1 MKLTVKQQKFAD
13 EYIISGNATESAIKA
28 GYSKKTAASVGAEN
42 LRKPYIRDYIQ
53 TRIESLENEKLMS
66 VKEAL
71 ILSSSIAR
79 GEQQQVYS
87 KVYNHLKDEVE
98 KEVSYTV
105 TPRIEERQRSLEHIL
120 KVHGALNGN
129 INNKK
134 IEKEIELL
142 QKKIEQM
149 DNAEANDQESQ
160 IAKALIKLAGG
171 LNDK

>member
-13 EYIISGNATESAIKA
+13 EYIISGNATEAAIKA
-28 GYSKKTAASVGAEN
+28 GYSKKTARSVGAEN
-42 LRKPYIRDYIQ
+42 LTKPYIMEYINK
-53 TRIESLENEKLMS
+53 RLNESKEERLMDIE
-66 VKEAL
+66 EAL
-71 ILSSSIAR
+71 IISASIAR
-79 GEQQQVYS
+79 GEQQQVYT
-87 KVYNHLKDEVE
+87 KVYNHLKAEIE

-142 QKKIEQM
+142 QKKIGQM
-149 DNAEANDQESQ
+149 DKADGNNQESQ

-171 LNDK
+171 SVD

>member
-71 ILSSSIAR
+71 ILSSSI
-79 GEQQQVYS
+79 
-87 KVYNHLKDEVE
+87 E

-149 DNAEANDQESQ
+149 GNAEANNQESQ

-171 LNDK
+171 SDDR

>member
-1 MKLTVKQQKFAD
+1 MKLTIKQQKFAD
-13 EYIISGNATESAIKA
+13 EYIISGNASQVAIKA
-28 GYSKKTAASVGAEN
+28 GYSKQIAASVGAEN
-42 LRKPYIRDYIQ
+42 LRKLYIRDYIQ

-71 ILSSSIAR
+71 ILSASIAR

-98 KEVSYTV
+98 KEVTYTV
-105 TPRIEERQRSLEHIL
+105 TPRIEERQRSLEYIL
-120 KVHGALNGN
+120 NVHGALNAN

-149 DNAEANDQESQ
+149 NKGEDNNQESQ
-160 IAKALIKLAGG
+160 VAKALIKLAGG
-171 LNDK
+171 KDD

>member
-98 KEVSYTV
+98 
-105 TPRIEERQRSLEHIL
+105 I
-120 KVHGALNGN
+120 
-129 INNKK
+129 
-134 IEKEIELL
+134 
-142 QKKIEQM
+142 
-149 DNAEANDQESQ
+149 
-160 IAKALIKLAGG
+160 
-171 LNDK
+171 

>member
-1 MKLTVKQQKFAD
+1 M
-13 EYIISGNATESAIKA
+13 
-28 GYSKKTAASVGAEN
+28 
-42 LRKPYIRDYIQ
+42 
-53 TRIESLENEKLMS
+53 
-66 VKEAL
+66 
-71 ILSSSIAR
+71 
-79 GEQQQVYS
+79 
-87 KVYNHLKDEVE
+87 
-98 KEVSYTV
+98 

-149 DNAEANDQESQ
+149 GNAEANNQESQ

-171 LNDK
+171 SDDR